1 MRPDPAS
8 PNASAT
14 RSASSDPFSPPKFGS
29 ARFSQRVDETPGGT
43 SCAPFLLLSR
53 GSRTPLSPRAESGPG
68 SLSQLSGPPLADAR
82 PQYSTRTHK
91 KQKAP
96 VAIRGLLGNQ
106 PHSLVGGQ
114 VSLASLI
121 ASDPDCSTGL

>member
-1 MRPDPAS
+1 MRRLAEPLVRRFYYSHAAQGPPCPPARKAAPVRS
-8 PNASAT
+8 PSY
-14 RSASSDPFSPPKFGS
+14 
-29 ARFSQRVDETPGGT
+29 
-43 SCAPFLLLSR
+43 R
-53 GSRTPLSPRAESGPG
+53 GR
-68 SLSQLSGPPLADAR
+68 PLADAR

-96 VAIRGLLGNQ
+96 VAIRGFWGNQ

-121 ASDPDCSTGL
+121 ASDPYCSTGLDSGRAPFEGVAPSLK